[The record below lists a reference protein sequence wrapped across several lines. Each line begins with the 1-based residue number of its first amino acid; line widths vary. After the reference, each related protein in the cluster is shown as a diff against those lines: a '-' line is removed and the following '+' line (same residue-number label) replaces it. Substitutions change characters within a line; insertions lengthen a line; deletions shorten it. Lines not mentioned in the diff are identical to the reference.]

1 MSGPNTCLK
10 LFFIAKVYLGMS
22 SKFSWNFILMFD
34 VKEIQMSWPGPIYIL
49 SRLELNQKDSN
60 HAKYLLY
67 STYYTFISVRVRG
80 PLPLIHIYTYRRRVL
95 LKQEQMDLLRDIQK
109 KDCTYLRYVDNFSCL
124 YKREE
129 YSIEYRY
136 ISCFLFPVFEFLLF
150 LFFLK

>member
-1 MSGPNTCLK
+1 
-10 LFFIAKVYLGMS
+10 
-22 SKFSWNFILMFD
+22 MFD
-34 VKEIQMSWPGPIYIL
+34 VKEIQMSCPGPIHSIKARAQPK
-49 SRLELNQKDSN
+49 RLKPCKVPTVQ
-60 HAKYLLY
+60 YLLY

-129 YSIEYRY
+129 YSIEYRC

-150 LFFLK
+150 LFFLKQYSIQEFYSFTLQKDILLNQPSNIY

>member
-1 MSGPNTCLK
+1 
-10 LFFIAKVYLGMS
+10 
-22 SKFSWNFILMFD
+22 MFD
-34 VKEIQMSWPGPIYIL
+34 VKEIQMSCPGPIHSIKARAQPK
-49 SRLELNQKDSN
+49 RLKPCKVPTVQ
-60 HAKYLLY
+60 YLLY

-150 LFFLK
+150 LFFLKQYSIQEFYSFTLQKDILLNQPSNIY